1 MKSKCAA
8 LLAGMLL
15 LGAANAQAAPIT
27 YAVALFGSA
36 ANGQIGIGGSIT
48 TDGTLGILPSTA
60 NILDWDLIVATQ
72 NSPLGNNLFHLT
84 KADLFGGVVMNG
96 PILATPTDLELTSDP
111 TSELEFF
118 DVALD
123 FLRAAEFKQLIDDI
137 GNTSPL
143 WGINIAN
150 SGQFAALGGPVFADA
165 KVIAAAAVP
174 GPIVGAGLPGLILAG
189 GGLLGW
195 WRRRKKIA

>member
-1 MKSKCAA
+1 MQLHSSHQPPT
-8 LLAGMLL
+8 G
-15 LGAANAQAAPIT
+15 T
-27 YAVALFGSA
+27 
-36 ANGQIGIGGSIT
+36 IGIGGSIT

-72 NSPLGNNLFHLT
+72 NSPQVGNNLFHLT

-150 SGQFAALGGPVFADA
+150 SGQFAALGGTVFADA

-195 WRRRKKIA
+195 WRRRNKIA